1 MKSASQ
7 TDVFPGN
14 NLINMYSKFGSLEDA
29 QAVFDDMPMR
39 NTITWTSL
47 IGGYALVEDLSSVL
61 RHSRLMHQLGERFNG
76 HTCAI
81 VLQACRSP
89 DDCIIG
95 KQVHGLCVRTGDEK
109 NVVVGTSLASMYL
122 RCGRP
127 DDAERVLD
135 AVIDVDVRCLNL
147 LISEYGKMGDET
159 RALRAFCD
167 LRYYYDLE
175 PDEYTFTNIISSCDG
190 GGADL
195 GRQLH
200 GLAVRC
206 GAVWDLSVGN
216 AIVTMY
222 GKHGLSEDAE
232 RMFQG
237 MRRTNLVSW
246 TALMS
251 SLVKNGLHLR
261 AAHRFVEL
269 LESSLPLDSSCLAT
283 AVDACAHLRDMA
295 LVNRIHGVLLKL
307 GFLSDAYVPT
317 ALVDAYA
324 KCGNMKAA
332 WQVFKNLARPNAA
345 VCNAILRGGPDEED
359 PLALFNWM
367 RHNGIQPDWIT
378 CTRLLSSVADQASMA
393 RGTSLHGYAVK
404 SGLEGDINVG
414 NSLISMY
421 AKCGSMEDALQK
433 FGDMASHD
441 CVSWNSLISGL
452 AAHGRGKE
460 AVLLVEKM
468 EVEGLKPDETT
479 LVAALQS
486 CSYSGLFRTGLS
498 IYHDMERKY
507 GIKPSLDH
515 QVCMVD
521 LLGRSGDTSGAM
533 ELVEHGGFGDSP
545 LLWRT
550 LVNVCKLNG
559 DTNLGM
565 LAAERLIRLAPDDP
579 GSCVLVCN
587 LYAEAGMLEKA
598 AKFRVLLRNRGMRKE
613 AGHSW
618 IEIDREVHKFI
629 ANGSNHEES
638 VEIQDVLDRLS
649 NQMKETDIIQQSTLG
664 SHMSGALDSCDH
676 VSYDI
681 M

>member
-1 MKSASQ
+1 MAVHGFLVKSASQ

-14 NLINMYSKFGSLEDA
+14 NLINMYSK
-29 QAVFDDMPMR
+29 

-61 RHSRLMHQLGERFNG
+61 RNSRLMHQLGERFNG

-81 VLQACRSP
+81 VLQACRGQE
-89 DDCIIG
+89 DCIIG
-95 KQVHGLCVRTGDEK
+95 KQVHGFCVKTGDEK

-127 DDAERVLD
+127 DEAERVLD
-135 AVIDVDVRCLNL
+135 AVVDVDVRCLNL
-147 LISEYGKMGDET
+147 MISE
-159 RALRAFCD
+159 
-167 LRYYYDLE
+167 YYYDLE

-216 AIVTMY
+216 AIITMY

-261 AAHRFVEL
+261 AVHRFVEL
-269 LESSLPLDSSCLAT
+269 LELSLPLDSSSLAT
-283 AVDACAHLRDMA
+283 AVDACAHIKDMA
-295 LVNRIHGVLLKL
+295 LVNRIHGVMVKL
-307 GFLSDAYVPT
+307 GFLSDSYVPT

-324 KCGNMKAA
+324 KCGNIKAA
-332 WQVFKNLARPNAA
+332 WQVFKNLAR
-345 VCNAILRGGPDEED
+345 GGSDEED

-378 CTRLLSSVADQASMA
+378 CTRILSSVADQASMV
-393 RGTSLHGYAVK
+393 RGRSL
-404 SGLEGDINVG
+404 DINVG

-433 FGDMASHD
+433 FGIWRA
-441 CVSWNSLISGL
+441 
-452 AAHGRGKE
+452 
-460 AVLLVEKM
+460 
-468 EVEGLKPDETT
+468 TT
-479 LVAALQS
+479 LL
-486 CSYSGLFRTGLS
+486 GLFHTGFS
-498 IYHDMERKY
+498 IYHDMEKKY

-533 ELVEHGGFGDSP
+533 ELVEQGGFSDSP

-550 LVNVCKLNG
+550 LVNVCKIND
-559 DTNLGM
+559 DTRLGI
-565 LAAERLIRLAPDDP
+565 LAAERLIHLAPDDA
-579 GSCVLVCN
+579 GSYVLVCN
-587 LYAEAGMLEKA
+587 LYAEAGMLVKA
-598 AKFRVLLRNRGMRKE
+598 AEVRVSLHNRGMRKE

-629 ANGSNHEES
+629 ANESNHKES

-649 NQMKETDIIQQSTLG
+649 NQMKDKDIIQLSTLD
-664 SHMSGALDSCDH
+664 SHLFGVVGSCDH
-676 VSYDI
+676 GSYDI
-681 M
+681 MQDRC